1 MKTGTLAL
9 IVILALVLVLGGCG
23 CSSYNNLVTKDQGVK
38 SAWSN
43 VETNYQRRTDLYN
56 SVVKTIQ
63 GSAAFEK
70 STLNEVIQARAN
82 ATRVQ
87 VNLDNPQSLQQYQQ
101 AQNQLQGAFGRLLAV
116 AEAYP
121 DLKTTQAFRDF
132 QTQIEGTENRINIA
146 RQDFNKTVQ
155 DYNLQVRTFPN
166 NLFAGIFGFHEKAYF
181 QSNPGSE
188 NPPNIQFDT
197 STK

>member
-9 IVILALVLVLGGCG
+9 IVIVALVLVLGGCG
-23 CSSYNNLVTKDQGVK
+23 CSSYNNLIRGDQSVK
-38 SAWSN
+38 SSWSN

-87 VNLDNPQSLQQYQQ
+87 VNLDNPQSLQQFEQ

-116 AEAYP
+116 AENYP
-121 DLKTTQAFRDF
+121 DLKANTEFHHLQETLTGLEESIQRARRYYNASARDLNNAVEVF
-132 QTQIEGTENRINIA
+132 PA
-146 RQDFNKTVQ
+146 
-155 DYNLQVRTFPN
+155 NLISGP
-166 NLFAGIFGFHEKAYF
+166 FGFKRMSYFEVDETEK
-181 QSNPGSE
+181 QNVKV
-188 NPPNIQFDT
+188 QF
-197 STK
+197 